1 MSGMLQECRQPREGR
16 EWEKQQSSAW
26 HMEAVP
32 GLTPHDLHTND
43 TEKEQEQISEIRLTA
58 SRGLLHQKEAENR
71 GEEKRK
77 GL

>member
-1 MSGMLQECRQPREGR
+1 
-16 EWEKQQSSAW
+16 
-26 HMEAVP
+26 MEAVP